1 MPLHKRVSFEA
12 LEARKLLS
20 VSIVDGVLRIIGTPS
35 NDVIEVK
42 YDPASD
48 RLNAAIVVKFNGAET
63 YWNQAAFQ
71 GIYIDG
77 GNGHD
82 NIGFN
87 ENDGKVGR
95 PTTLIGGAGNDT
107 IEGSA
112 ARDTIYGGPGHDIID
127 GKGQADRIFGEAGND
142 TIYGGTGSDRIDGGN
157 NNDVIYGGDGNDF
170 ITGGAGND
178 YIEGGSGADRLDGG
192 RDDDTILGQT
202 GNDTIWGGPGRD
214 SIDGGSGL
222 DLIFARD
229 GDVDTVDGGTGNPNE
244 AEVDETLDLVIRIQ
258 VRRP

>member
-1 MPLHKRVSFEA
+1 MHLPTRISFEG

-42 YDPASD
+42 YDPSSD
-48 RLNAAIVVKFNGAET
+48 RVNAEIAVDLNGVES
-63 YWNQAAFQ
+63 YWNPAAFQ
-71 GIYIDG
+71 GIFIDG

-82 NIGFN
+82 DIGFN
-87 ENDGKVGR
+87 ENAGNVGK

-107 IEGSA
+107 LEGSNS
-112 ARDTIYGGPGHDIID
+112 RDTIYGGAGHDIIE

-142 TIYGGTGSDRIDGGN
+142 TIEGGAGSDRIDGGN
-157 NNDVIYGGDGNDF
+157 NNDRIQGDDGADF
-170 ITGGAGND
+170 ITGGAGD
-178 YIEGGSGADRLDGG
+178 DWIEGGSGHDRLDGG
-192 RDDDTILGQT
+192 RDNDTIQGQT
-202 GNDTIWGGPGRD
+202 GNDTVWGGPGRD
-214 SIDGGSGL
+214 SMDGGSGV

-229 GDVDTVDGGTGNPNE
+229 GDIDTVDGGTGSPNE
-244 AEVDETLDLVIRIQ
+244 AEVDESLDLVIRIQ